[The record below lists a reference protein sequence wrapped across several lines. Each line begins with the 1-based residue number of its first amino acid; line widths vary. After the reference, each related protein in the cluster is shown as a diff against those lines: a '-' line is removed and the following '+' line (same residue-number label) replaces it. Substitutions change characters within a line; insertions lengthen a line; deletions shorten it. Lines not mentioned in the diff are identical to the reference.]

1 MIDEESFAFP
11 QKVSSNILLIGTSAL
26 SVSLPFQIMS
36 PLLAPLENVANQVL
50 AFVFRQLQCIVNGN
64 MDQAEH
70 LRRISNYP
78 EIPRLVF
85 YVDHTSMH

>member
-1 MIDEESFAFP
+1 
-11 QKVSSNILLIGTSAL
+11 
-26 SVSLPFQIMS
+26 MS